1 MDAIFSGI
9 ALGAAQ
15 MLDPVALMLIV
26 FGTIFGIVIG
36 AGPPQPSFVASWQ
49 AACSAGVTAF
59 LRSAHRIRRSRHHDS
74 ARAAL
79 FFAGFGAVPA
89 RRGIERFAPRFAPVR
104 RGSGG
109 LASAREGPYP
119 ACISRAH

>member
-36 AGPPQPSFVASWQ
+36 ALPGLTSTMGVALLVPVTFTMSPVQGLSLLGAVYCSSTYSGAISAILLNIPGTPSNCRA
-49 AACSAGVTAF
+49 
-59 LRSAHRIRRSRHHDS
+59 AHRS
-74 ARAAL
+74 
-79 FFAGFGAVPA
+79 PA
-89 RRGIERFAPRFAPVR
+89 TR
-104 RGSGG
+104 
-109 LASAREGPYP
+109 
-119 ACISRAH
+119 